1 MRITVVGG
9 TGYAG
14 ANIAAEA
21 AGRGHAVTVWSR
33 SAPTETIPG
42 VEYRQ
47 GSVLDAAVLEEA
59 VQGADVV
66 VEALSPRGELEGR
79 LAPVVSRL
87 AGLTQTAGAKLAV
100 VGGAGSLLVAE
111 GGPAVADTDG
121 FPDSFRPEAKEMAQ
135 ILTDLRA
142 WEGPLEWFFLSPAG
156 GFGPWAAGERT
167 GRYRIGG
174 DVLLTDAEGNSNIS
188 GADFAIAFVDEIE
201 HPAHTRQRFSVAY

>member
-1 MRITVVGG
+1 M
-9 TGYAG
+9 
-14 ANIAAEA
+14 
-21 AGRGHAVTVWSR
+21 
-33 SAPTETIPG
+33 
-42 VEYRQ
+42 
-47 GSVLDAAVLEEA
+47 
-59 VQGADVV
+59 
-66 VEALSPRGELEGR
+66 
-79 LAPVVSRL
+79 
-87 AGLTQTAGAKLAV
+87 
-100 VGGAGSLLVAE
+100 
-111 GGPAVADTDG
+111 ADTDG